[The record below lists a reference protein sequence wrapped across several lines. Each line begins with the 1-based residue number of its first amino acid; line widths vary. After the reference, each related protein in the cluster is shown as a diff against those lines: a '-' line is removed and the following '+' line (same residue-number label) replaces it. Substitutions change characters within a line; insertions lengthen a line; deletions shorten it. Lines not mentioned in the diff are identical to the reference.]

1 MTKNYDTSPIKNVIA
16 QMSSVMIILNQEI
29 KLRVSG
35 NVKIIVPI
43 KIQIYDSNHHDIVVI
58 CGRYE

>member
-1 MTKNYDTSPIKNVIA
+1 
-16 QMSSVMIILNQEI
+16 MSSEMIILNQEI

-43 KIQIYDSNHHDIVVI
+43 TFKIYDSNHDVVVI
-58 CGRYE
+58 CSRYG